1 MCCDSHQFSYP
12 SLSLP
17 NELFC
22 GHRTAPV
29 FLFSVPVTD
38 DHEDGAQS
46 ITSAIMVEHILN
58 NGEPGIFNICI
69 FRRNMPC
76 HAILPTPLC
85 FIAHLSFV
93 LYLPLH
99 DACWQALP
107 GVVCCI
113 MYYLQ
118 VILCYTMLCLVLPSM
133 RPFIIHS
140 FSMCLIIYHHPQYHV
155 LVINC

>member
-1 MCCDSHQFSYP
+1 
-12 SLSLP
+12 
-17 NELFC
+17 
-22 GHRTAPV
+22 
-29 FLFSVPVTD
+29 
-38 DHEDGAQS
+38 
-46 ITSAIMVEHILN
+46 
-58 NGEPGIFNICI
+58 
-69 FRRNMPC
+69 MPC

-118 VILCYTMLCLVLPSM
+118 VILCYAWCCHQCVLSLFIHSLCVLS
-133 RPFIIHS
+133 FIIIHNT
-140 FSMCLIIYHHPQYHV
+140 MC
-155 LVINC
+155 